1 MSFTHLHCH
10 SHFSLLDGLSK
21 VSDLVQTTKDLGMSS
36 LALTDHG
43 VMYGAI
49 EFYNTCRKHE
59 VKPIIGLEAYIAPRG
74 MKMKE
79 GKIDADY
86 HHLTLLAKN
95 YQGYQNLMKL
105 TTIANTEGFYY
116 KPRLDL
122 EVLNEYHDG
131 LIALSGCPRG
141 QVPRSLKNSEQAG
154 EAALAEHLKIFGTEN
169 FFLELQRNS
178 LHDEELQP
186 NELLIALGNKMG
198 VRQVATQDC
207 HYLHK
212 EDAEAQDVLVCV
224 GTGRSVDEPNR
235 LDMRGHDL
243 SLSTPEEMIAKF
255 ADVPEAIKS
264 TQIIANQVDIE
275 IPINQRYF
283 AHIPLPEG
291 ITPEQE
297 LTNQTNQR
305 AKEVYANKGGVT
317 KEIQERIDYEL
328 NIINQKG
335 FAVYFLMVADIV
347 AGAHQLGALTNTR
360 GSAAGSIVG
369 YLLNISAIDP
379 LEYQLP
385 FERFLTLSRPTPP
398 DVDVDIADD
407 RRDEV
412 IGWIADRYG
421 HDKVA
426 QIITFGTMKARAV
439 VRDVGRALAVPYG
452 KCDRIAKMIPL
463 GKQGFTMTLD
473 KAIDQN
479 PELAEI
485 YKTDA
490 ETKRIIDIAKK
501 LEGCVRHASIHA
513 AALAITP
520 TPLTDYTPLQVEP
533 DGNRLITQYDM
544 YALDVGADGNAIGVV
559 KMDLL
564 GIRNLSILEAAIKL
578 VKIRHNI
585 EINPNKLPL
594 DDSKTY
600 QLLSEG
606 HTFGVFQLGSSGI
619 TRHLKELRP
628 SSIFDISAMIAL
640 YRPGP
645 MGIIPEYIARKRN
658 PSLVKFFDERM
669 KDYLARSLGLLV
681 YQDDVLL
688 TAIEIAG
695 YTWEEADKLRK
706 AMGKKIPAEMA
717 KQKVKFIDGCIQN
730 GMSSTKAAELFTL
743 IEPFAAYG
751 FNKAHAASY
760 SQVSYQTAYMKANY
774 TLEFM
779 AALMSA
785 ESGDEDKIF
794 AAFEECRNL
803 GIQVLPPDVT
813 ESYGGFTVIDE
824 NTIRFGLR
832 AIKNLGSD
840 VIRKI
845 IDCHKA
851 GITFESLEDFLTK
864 SYSKNFNKKS
874 WEALVKAGALDK
886 FGDRAVLLASTDRVL
901 DFLREHFKNDNSGQ
915 TSLFGKSFQI
925 GKLQLQPA
933 SPIPPDDVLKFEKEH
948 LGLFVSGHPLDRYNE
963 VTKDF
968 TRIFTI
974 NESMDNRTI
983 EIAGIIT
990 KAKRTVT
997 KKNDPMAFATF
1008 EDKSGSVELL
1018 IFPKVM
1024 PQAVGY
1030 LDGDGVLRVTGKI
1043 SYKDGE
1049 PKVLVNEI
1057 KDLPNDELYLMAV
1070 NELEKQKELTI
1081 HLPDIK
1087 NQETLHHI
1095 KKLLESNPGNAPVFL
1110 QVGSG
1115 ADSNVIKTKSSVR
1128 ISRELIQQLR
1138 ALPEVSMIYDR
1149 MDF

>member
-1 MSFTHLHCH
+1 
-10 SHFSLLDGLSK
+10 
-21 VSDLVQTTKDLGMSS
+21 
-36 LALTDHG
+36 
-43 VMYGAI
+43 
-49 EFYNTCRKHE
+49 
-59 VKPIIGLEAYIAPRG
+59 
-74 MKMKE
+74 
-79 GKIDADY
+79 
-86 HHLTLLAKN
+86 
-95 YQGYQNLMKL
+95 
-105 TTIANTEGFYY
+105 
-116 KPRLDL
+116 
-122 EVLNEYHDG
+122 
-131 LIALSGCPRG
+131 
-141 QVPRSLKNSEQAG
+141 
-154 EAALAEHLKIFGTEN
+154 
-169 FFLELQRNS
+169 
-178 LHDEELQP
+178 
-186 NELLIALGNKMG
+186 
-198 VRQVATQDC
+198 
-207 HYLHK
+207 
-212 EDAEAQDVLVCV
+212 
-224 GTGRSVDEPNR
+224 
-235 LDMRGHDL
+235 
-243 SLSTPEEMIAKF
+243 
-255 ADVPEAIKS
+255 
-264 TQIIANQVDIE
+264 
-275 IPINQRYF
+275 
-283 AHIPLPEG
+283 
-291 ITPEQE
+291 
-297 LTNQTNQR
+297 
-305 AKEVYANKGGVT
+305 
-317 KEIQERIDYEL
+317 
-328 NIINQKG
+328 
-335 FAVYFLMVADIV
+335 
-347 AGAHQLGALTNTR
+347 
-360 GSAAGSIVG
+360 
-369 YLLNISAIDP
+369 
-379 LEYQLP
+379 
-385 FERFLTLSRPTPP
+385 
-398 DVDVDIADD
+398 
-407 RRDEV
+407 
-412 IGWIADRYG
+412 
-421 HDKVA
+421 
-426 QIITFGTMKARAV
+426 
-439 VRDVGRALAVPYG
+439 
-452 KCDRIAKMIPL
+452 
-463 GKQGFTMTLD
+463 
-473 KAIDQN
+473 
-479 PELAEI
+479 
-485 YKTDA
+485 
-490 ETKRIIDIAKK
+490 
-501 LEGCVRHASIHA
+501 
-513 AALAITP
+513 
-520 TPLTDYTPLQVEP
+520 
-533 DGNRLITQYDM
+533 
-544 YALDVGADGNAIGVV
+544 
-559 KMDLL
+559 
-564 GIRNLSILEAAIKL
+564 
-578 VKIRHNI
+578 
-585 EINPNKLPL
+585 
-594 DDSKTY
+594 
-600 QLLSEG
+600 
-606 HTFGVFQLGSSGI
+606 
-619 TRHLKELRP
+619 
-628 SSIFDISAMIAL
+628 
-640 YRPGP
+640 
-645 MGIIPEYIARKRN
+645 
-658 PSLVKFFDERM
+658 
-669 KDYLARSLGLLV
+669 
-681 YQDDVLL
+681 
-688 TAIEIAG
+688 
-695 YTWEEADKLRK
+695 
-706 AMGKKIPAEMA
+706 
-717 KQKVKFIDGCIQN
+717 
-730 GMSSTKAAELFTL
+730 
-743 IEPFAAYG
+743 
-751 FNKAHAASY
+751 
-760 SQVSYQTAYMKANY
+760 MKANY
-774 TLEFM
+774 TVEFM